1 MRKLIGVLAVGAL
14 FVAGQASAGA
24 LTSATYSFAL
34 GTLPA
39 ASFGSTGATGS
50 SSSNMSAGLNG
61 GTGVF
66 ATTPFTTTVPT
77 SAAVPITVVQVQV
90 DKHGTGTFTGTA
102 PGNVGGNL
110 LIEGNANVFG
120 GANSSSGSGT
130 GCVIGDP
137 FPPALPCTNSS
148 PILAVPLNVGAPNTV
163 YKGGALVS
171 ITAISTGWSVAAQT
185 ITGITTT
192 TPTNNI
198 TNPNGTAM
206 ITGANG
212 LTPGGAGTL
221 VLVSPTKINAGAA
234 GKFLV
239 TNTLTLTYVP
249 EPGTLLLLGAG
260 IAGLT
265 VLGRRRI

>member
-1 MRKLIGVLAVGAL
+1 MRKLIGVLAIGVLVA
-14 FVAGQASAGA
+14 AGQASAGA
-24 LTSATYSFAL
+24 LTSASYSFAL

-39 ASFGSTGATGS
+39 ASFAATGATGTATS
-50 SSSNMSAGLNG
+50 QLSASLGA

-77 SAAVPITVVQVQV
+77 SAAAPITVVQVQV
-90 DKHGTGTFTGTA
+90 DKNAGATFTGTT

-130 GCVIGDP
+130 GCNVGDP
-137 FPPALPCTNSS
+137 FPPALPCTNAT
-148 PILAVPLNVGAPNTV
+148 PILAVPLNVGSPNTV

-192 TPTNNI
+192 TTVSNI
-198 TNPNGTAM
+198 TNTMGTQM
-206 ITGANG
+206 LTGLNA
-212 LTPGGAGTL
+212 LTPGGGGTL

-234 GKFLV
+234 GKFV
-239 TNTLTLTYVP
+239 VVNTLTLTYVP